1 MFKFL
6 RIYFLVLLFTCWV
19 SEGIGQQLISKRST
33 FYTIAGTS
41 GAQLNQFNALLN
53 SRGFPGLQDRYQTI
67 GIGYQTRIND
77 FVMGM
82 ELLQNQS
89 KKSQLDSYLISYRT
103 SRAMMNIGY
112 AFTEESRF
120 QLIHYMSLGV
130 GFLNFQMIPEKEI
143 TNLQGFLSDPA
154 SGFVLRKGDIH
165 KGSTNFDN
173 FLTEIGF
180 HLSYDFDM
188 KGREEALQVVARMG
202 YSFSPFESKWDLAG
216 MAFDNTQSGA
226 FLRLGAGISLP
237 DRNFFY
243 KDASIGI
250 HFIHVNHFTSPNE
263 LNQQLKLAGYN
274 PLEGRPSN
282 LGLRILGN
290 TEKLLYGVEVYN
302 LSQKGKANLTHSQ
315 TLNSLRV
322 YGNAGY
328 KFFQFKGLGI
338 GGLTGFGL
346 GNLRYTI
353 SQNQKPEFT
362 TLFEERDFD
371 GYLTKTGLMIKPEL
385 FVDYE
390 IPMTKR
396 KFFDLVLT
404 SSAGYELPVG
414 RYRLGEISMANYL
427 AGPYL
432 SLGIG
437 IKP

>member
-1 MFKFL
+1 MPNSL
-6 RIYFLVLLFTCWV
+6 RIYFLVLLLTGWV
-19 SEGIGQQLISKRST
+19 SEGIGQQLVSKRST
-33 FYTIAGTS
+33 LYTIVGTS
-41 GAQLNQFNALLN
+41 GAQLNQFNALLD
-53 SRGFPGLQDRYQTI
+53 SRGLSGLPNRYQTI
-67 GIGYQTRIND
+67 GIGYQARIND

-82 ELLQNQS
+82 ELLQNQG
-89 KKSQLDSYLISYRT
+89 KKSELDSYSMSYRT

-130 GFLNFQMIPEKEI
+130 GFLNFQIIPERQT
-143 TNLQGFLSDPA
+143 TNLQGFLREPA

-165 KGSTNFDN
+165 RGSANFDN

-180 HLSYDFDM
+180 HLSYDFDI
-188 KGREEALQVVARMG
+188 KGRDEALQVVARMG

-216 MAFDNTQSGA
+216 MPFDNTQSGA

-243 KDASIGI
+243 KDASIGLHLI
-250 HFIHVNHFTSPNE
+250 QVNHFTTPKEFNE
-263 LNQQLKLAGYN
+263 QLELAGYN
-274 PLEGRPSN
+274 PFQGRPSN

-290 TEKLLYGVEVYN
+290 TEQILYGVEIYN
-302 LSQKGKANLTHSQ
+302 LSQKGNANAIYSH
-315 TLNSLRV
+315 TLNSLRI
-322 YGNAGY
+322 YADAGF
-328 KFFQFKGLGI
+328 KFFQFKGLGV
-338 GGLTGFGL
+338 GGLAGFGL

-362 TLFEERDFD
+362 TLLEERDFD
-371 GYLTKTGLMIKPEL
+371 GYLRKNGLMIKPEL
-385 FVDYE
+385 LVDFE

-404 SSAGYELPVG
+404 SSAGYELPIG

-427 AGPYL
+427 AGPYV
-432 SLGIG
+432 SFGIG